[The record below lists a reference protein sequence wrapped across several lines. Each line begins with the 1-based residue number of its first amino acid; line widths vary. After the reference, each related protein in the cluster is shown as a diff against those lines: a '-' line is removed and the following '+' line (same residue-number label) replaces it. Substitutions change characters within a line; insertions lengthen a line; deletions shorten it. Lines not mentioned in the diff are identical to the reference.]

1 MYGLH
6 QRQISS
12 VLNQGNAG
20 GQRGNYVGRSL
31 QQLHDQL
38 LRERQENL
46 PDQDRRRGTTTNL
59 AATTPEEDHQNQMK

>member
-6 QRQISS
+6 HNQISS

-38 LRERQENL
+38 LREREQKL
-46 PDQDRRRGTTTNL
+46 QDQDRRRGNNTTL
-59 AATTPEEDHQNQMK
+59 AAATPEEDHQNQMK